1 MDEGYPGYDF
11 GISGTQVMPQG
22 RETQDL
28 IPQTPNQ
35 PVRQIDPEAPIK
47 AEQQGITNVYGLY
60 DRNLLDTLNRTK
72 FVIEQGLALPHKTL
86 ADRLYFNGRIE
97 HFRTYINQIVTV
109 HAGKRRKTKKKRSR
123 RS

>member
-1 MDEGYPGYDF
+1 MEVFPL
-11 GISGTQVMPQG
+11 TQVMGDFPNPTPPPMTPYQPIKQEDPQ
-22 RETQDL
+22 
-28 IPQTPNQ
+28 
-35 PVRQIDPEAPIK
+35 APIK
-47 AEQQGITNVYGLY
+47 LEQTGISTVYGVY
-60 DRNLLDTLNRTK
+60 DKSLIETLNRTK

-97 HFRTYINQIVTV
+97 QFRNYINSIVTV